1 MSAMAKQLAI
11 GGGGGW
17 SWRALRFSVGAVI
30 AVAGLT
36 LLLAEMLASAVATPA
51 LQGALRGGLL
61 AGAATA
67 LGALPVLFMRRGIS
81 ARAEDAMLGFGAG
94 VMLAASA
101 FSLVIPAISAGADI
115 LGSRSVAAAFAGLSL
130 AAGVAAMFAVERMVP
145 HAHADLPSTGGLGVR
160 AVWLM
165 VFAILIHNFPE
176 GLAIGAAFSGSEPG
190 QGWPVALA
198 IAIQDVPEGLVVA
211 LALRSVGHGAGRAA
225 AIGAASGLA
234 EPAGAVA
241 SAFVVS
247 AVPALYP
254 MALAAAAG
262 AMLFVVSHEIIP
274 GTHRRGHESAATLGV
289 ALGFVVMM
297 VLDNAF
303 GG

>member
-1 MSAMAKQLAI
+1 MAKQLAI
-11 GGGGGW
+11 GNGGW
-17 SWRALRFSVGAVI
+17 SWRAARFAIGA
-30 AVAGLT
+30 AVATAGLA
-36 LLLAEMLASAVATPA
+36 LLGAELVAAAVATPA
-51 LQGALRGGLL
+51 LRAALNGGLV

-101 FSLVIPAISAGADI
+101 FSLVIPAVAAGTDI
-115 LGSRSVAAAFAGLSL
+115 VGSRGLSALFAAVSL
-130 AAGVAAMFAVERMVP
+130 AAGVVAMFAVEWAVP
-145 HAHADLPSTGGLGVR
+145 HVHADVPPAGGLGVR

-176 GLAIGAAFSGSEPG
+176 GLAIGAAFSGGETA

-211 LALRSVGHGAGRAA
+211 LALRSVGHSAGRAA
-225 AIGAASGLA
+225 AVGAASGLA
-234 EPAGAVA
+234 EPIGAVA
-241 SAFVVS
+241 SAIVVS
-247 AVPALYP
+247 SAPALYP
-254 MALAAAAG
+254 MALAVAAG

-274 GTHRRGHESAATLGV
+274 GTHRRGHESAATLGIT
-289 ALGFVVMM
+289 LGFVIMM

>member
-1 MSAMAKQLAI
+1 MSAMVRRISAGTIA
-11 GGGGGW
+11 W
-17 SWRALRFSVGAVI
+17 SWGGIRFVVGATVI
-30 AVAGLT
+30 ATGIVLVIADLAQAVAR
-36 LLLAEMLASAVATPA
+36 SAVLGAA
-51 LQGALRGGLL
+51 LSGGMV

-67 LGALPVLFMRRGIS
+67 LGALPVLFMRRGVS
-81 ARAEDAMLGFGAG
+81 ARTEDAMLGFGAG

-101 FSLVIPAISAGADI
+101 FSLVIPAVEAGTGI
-115 LGSRSVAAAFAGLSL
+115 VGSRALASVLAAVSL
-130 AAGVAAMFAVERMVP
+130 AAGVAAMFAVEKAVP
-145 HAHADLPSTGGLGVR
+145 HVHSDGAATGGLGVR

-176 GLAIGAAFSGSEPG
+176 GLAIGAAFSGTEPD

-198 IAIQDVPEGLVVA
+198 IAVQDLPEGLVVA
-211 LALRSVGHGAGRAA
+211 LALRSVGHGAGKAA
-225 AIGAASGLA
+225 GIGALTGLA
-234 EPAGAVA
+234 EPIGAVA
-241 SAFVVS
+241 SAAVVS

-274 GTHRRGHESAATLGV
+274 GTHRRGHESAATMGV
-289 ALGFVVMM
+289 ALGFAVMM

>member
-1 MSAMAKQLAI
+1 MSAMVRTLAV
-11 GGGGGW
+11 GTGGW
-17 SWRALRFSVGAVI
+17 SWRTARFAVGAALAMV
-30 AVAGLT
+30 GLA
-36 LLLAEMLASAVATPA
+36 LMLADLTRTVIGSTVLTAA
-51 LQGALRGGLL
+51 LSGGMV

-67 LGALPVLFMRRGIS
+67 LGALPVLLMRRRIS
-81 ARAEDAMLGFGAG
+81 AGTEDAMLGFGAG

-101 FSLVIPAISAGADI
+101 FSLVIPAVAAGTEI
-115 LGSRSVAAAFAGLSL
+115 VGSRGLAALLAAVSL
-130 AAGVAAMFAVERMVP
+130 AAGVVAMFAVERAVP
-145 HAHADLPSTGGLGVR
+145 HTHGDVPAVGGSGIR

-176 GLAIGAAFSGSEPG
+176 GLAIGAAFSGGAS
-190 QGWPVALA
+190 GWPVALA

-211 LALRSVGHGAGRAA
+211 LALRSVGHGAGKAA
-225 AIGAASGLA
+225 GIGALTGLA
-234 EPAGAVA
+234 EPVGAVA
-241 SAFVVS
+241 SALVVS
-247 AVPALYP
+247 AAPALYP

-274 GTHRRGHESAATLGV
+274 GTHRRGHESAATMGV
-289 ALGFVVMM
+289 ALGFAVMM

>member
-1 MSAMAKQLAI
+1 MSAMVERLSA
-11 GGGGGW
+11 G
-17 SWRALRFSVGAVI
+17 
-30 AVAGLT
+30 AVAGSLGDMRFAAGAAVAVAGIV
-36 LLLAEMLASAVATPA
+36 LLLADLVRAVADSPLLTAA
-51 LQGALRGGLL
+51 LSGGML

-101 FSLVIPAISAGADI
+101 FSLVLPAVETGTGIV
-115 LGSRSVAAAFAGLSL
+115 GSRALASLL
-130 AAGVAAMFAVERMVP
+130 AAVSLSVGVAAMFAVERAVP
-145 HAHADLPSTGGLGVR
+145 HVHNDGAPTFGMGGR

-176 GLAIGAAFSGSEPG
+176 GLAIGAAFSGG
-190 QGWPVALA
+190 DTAQGWPVALA
-198 IAIQDVPEGLVVA
+198 IAIQDLPEGLVVA
-211 LALRSVGHGAGRAA
+211 LALRSVGHGAGKAA
-225 AIGAASGLA
+225 GIGALTGLA
-234 EPAGAVA
+234 EPLGAVA
-241 SAFVVS
+241 SAVVV
-247 AVPALYP
+247 AVVPALYP

-274 GTHRRGHESAATLGV
+274 GTHRRGHESAATMGV
-289 ALGFVVMM
+289 ALGFAVMM